1 VTPPSFPCAD
11 GGEALVR
18 PGRERLAR
26 EHGLDGCDECVRRRS
41 LRRDGTRTHTSNS
54 LRVVVLYV
62 CRSGSS
68 FRHPCRDAGEA
79 LNDAGHAFET
89 RQVKGGIAKPWTWP
103 SRAKDRAEI
112 KRLSGQRG
120 VPILVL
126 DNGEV
131 ITGGS
136 KIIEWPRI
144 NAQAN

>member
-1 VTPPSFPCAD
+1 MTPCGAD
-11 GGEALVR
+11 R
-18 PGRERLAR
+18 YDGRRAR
-26 EHGLDGCDECVRRRS
+26 QS
-41 LRRDGTRTHTSNS
+41 SNS

-68 FRHPCRDAGEA
+68 FMHPCCDAGEA
-79 LNDAGHAFET
+79 LKDAGHDFEI
-89 RQVKGGIAKPWTWP
+89 RQVEGGIAKPWTWP

-136 KIIEWPRI
+136 KIIEWARVK
-144 NAQAN
+144 ARAN